1 MADTYKLSQKGFDNL
16 LKERDTLKNVT
27 RPKAVVRLTAAR
39 AMGDLSENSE
49 YTASREGL
57 SLIDTRIAQIEAII
71 NKVEIVNETKNT
83 GIVQLGD
90 MVKVKVEDGHE
101 EFSIVGEMESD
112 IMNKKI
118 SDTSPIGK
126 AILGAKV
133 GSTVTVTTPA
143 GEVVYKIVEVKK

>member
-39 AMGDLSENSE
+39 AMGDLAENSE

-112 IMNKKI
+112 IMSKKI

-143 GEVVYKIVEVKK
+143 GEVIYKIVEIKK

>member
-1 MADTYKLSQKGFDNL
+1 MSDTYKLSQKGFDNL

-39 AMGDLSENSE
+39 AMGDLAENSE

-143 GEVVYKIVEVKK
+143 GEVIYKIVEIKK